1 MVGGAVLSATT
12 FIGGNYLVRT
22 LGGGDDATLDEKKR
36 HDKALEA
43 YQAAYNK
50 YSRKGTQLLDWI
62 ERNKEVAAQAN
73 QNFTKTDYALK
84 L

>member
-12 FIGGNYLVRT
+12 FISGNYLVRT

-50 YSRKGTQLLDWI
+50 YSRERTQLLD
-62 ERNKEVAAQAN
+62 
-73 QNFTKTDYALK
+73 
-84 L
+84 